1 MMGNTSI
8 YISRKMQRL
17 FDIKKTQLEMVSDR
31 GYAIDP
37 REQEILNMGLEDFTR
52 YLTAIVDQTRSSPR
66 AALSRTYLSRE
77 LIDGKQRAMLV
88 YFGGKTNPQ
97 QKQVSADVIRAF
109 IGLIQKYGIYEA
121 VLIVDAPISSTGNV
135 ELSALKS
142 AKWQVFQDIDL
153 TFNPTQHVDVPLH
166 VRLPPELALA
176 KLREMR
182 TDISKLPIIKIN
194 DPIIR
199 YYGWSVGDLIQIH
212 RDDSAVSILVP
223 KSINYRVVVN

>member
-1 MMGNTSI
+1 
-8 YISRKMQRL
+8 MQRL
-17 FDIKKTQLEMVSDR
+17 FDIKKTQLEMVADR
-31 GYAIDP
+31 GYVIDP
-37 REQEILNMGLEDFTR
+37 KEQEILNMGLEEFTR
-52 YLTAIVDQTRSSPR
+52 YLAATVEQMKNSPR

-77 LIDGKQRAMLV
+77 FIDGKQRAMLV
-88 YFGGKTNPQ
+88 YFGGKTSPQ

-109 IGLIQKYGIYEA
+109 MGLIQKYGIYEA
-121 VLIVDAPISSTGNV
+121 VLIVDAPISSTGNE

-142 AKWQVFQDIDL
+142 AKWQVFQDSDL
-153 TFNPTQHVDVPLH
+153 TYNPTQHVDVPLH
-166 VRLPPELALA
+166 VRLSPEEAQI

-182 TDISKLPIIKIN
+182 TDISKLPIIKVN

-212 RDDSAVSILVP
+212 RDDSVISILVS